1 MKYLVNLNKVN
12 SINKFVE
19 DISKYEFD
27 IDIIKGSYIIDAKSL
42 MGIFTLDLSEDVTI
56 EIHSDD
62 KNVITKFEEDIKDI
76 RK

>member
-19 DISKYEFD
+19 NIEKYECD

-62 KNVITKFEEDIKDI
+62 KDVIAAFEEDIKDI

>member
-1 MKYLVNLNKVN
+1 MKYLVNLNKTN

-19 DISKYEFD
+19 NISKYECD
-27 IDIIKGSYIIDAKSL
+27 IDIIKGNYIIDAKSL